1 MRNLLAAL
9 AFGAMAFSVVAVAIV
24 SGAVVSGAA
33 LADDKV
39 DCTDPQVQM
48 EMNYCAEQ
56 AYKAAD
62 AKLNTTYKAAMK
74 AMKQIDSYLEGDQK
88 GAADALLAA
97 QRDWIPYR
105 DKACAAEGYMVQG
118 GSMQPMIIY
127 ECLER
132 LTKERTTNLEILV
145 KGMGN

>member
-1 MRNLLAAL
+1 MKKIAALIAFLIAPSAAL
-9 AFGAMAFSVVAVAIV
+9 AE
-24 SGAVVSGAA
+24 
-33 LADDKV
+33 DKV
-39 DCTDPQVQM
+39 DCTDPQAQM

-56 AYKAAD
+56 DYKAAD
-62 AKLNTTYKAAMK
+62 AALNVAYKAAMK
-74 AMKQIDSYLEGDQK
+74 AMKEIDSYLEGDQK

-105 DKACAAEGYMVQG
+105 DKACTSEGYMVQG
-118 GSMQPMIIY
+118 GSMQPLIIY

-132 LTKERTTNLEILV
+132 LTKARTANLEILV